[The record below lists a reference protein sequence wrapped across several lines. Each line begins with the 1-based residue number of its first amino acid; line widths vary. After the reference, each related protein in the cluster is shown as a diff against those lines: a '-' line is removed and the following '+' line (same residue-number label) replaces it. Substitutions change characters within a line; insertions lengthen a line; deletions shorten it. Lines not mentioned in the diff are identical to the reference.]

1 MDKILEENYF
11 VFNND
16 QINKES
22 DTQAKKYSHIQTQ
35 TDIDII
41 EILETGPF
49 EYISIQPESQIV
61 KSSNFTQ
68 TEIDTNIKTTEK
80 ETQTEIQ
87 TQTNIEVP
95 NEEIIKKLRLDLENS
110 KNYNQK
116 LLNENMKLL
125 KNFNEMVTLVNTIIK
140 IDSSNPNIEEI
151 KSKLAVLVNREIRL
165 HMAFPFVSFLSR
177 YSK

>member
-1 MDKILEENYF
+1 MDKIIEENYF
-11 VFNND
+11 IFNNN

-22 DTQAKKYSHIQTQ
+22 NTHNKTYSSIQTQ
-35 TDIDII
+35 TDIDVI

-49 EYISIQPESQIV
+49 EYISIQSTPQIV
-61 KSSNFTQ
+61 KSDNSTQTDTNVTTETNEKNTQ
-68 TEIDTNIKTTEK
+68 TEDLSDV
-80 ETQTEIQ
+80 
-87 TQTNIEVP
+87 EVT
-95 NEEIIKKLRLDLENS
+95 NEETIKKLKADLEKS
-110 KNYNQK
+110 KSYNQK

-151 KSKLAVLVNREIRL
+151 KTKLAILVNREIRL
-165 HMAFPFVSFLSR
+165 HTAFPFISFLSR